1 MRLEDLN
8 YFVAV
13 AQAGQIAR
21 AAEQMGQS
29 QPALTKAIQR
39 LEQQLGI
46 QLFVRSSR
54 GMDLTTSGTVFLER
68 ILNVRSSL
76 HDAIR
81 EANDLHLG
89 KLGVV
94 RVGVPSSLVGSVF
107 SDAFADLI
115 QQRPAARVQVT
126 IGLNDPLV
134 TGLRRGELDLCI
146 ATLPHKSDAELKQ
159 TQLFDDDLV
168 VVARDQHPLHDKRSL
183 RLAHLGDFPWLL
195 PNADVIA
202 RKLVDACFTEAGLPP
217 PTVALETNS
226 SAEGLMAAIRKTD
239 LLTVIGHGTLVQST
253 RGLRALDIPDLRW
266 SRSVG
271 ILRRQDGY
279 HSPLANRL
287 VEILIKRAATL
298 RTANSKG

>member
-8 YFVAV
+8 CFVAV
-13 AQAGQIAR
+13 AQFGQIAR

-46 QLFVRSSR
+46 QLFVRTSR
-54 GMDLTTSGTVFLER
+54 GMDLTTSGKVFLDR
-68 ILNVRSSL
+68 ILTVRSSL
-76 HDAIR
+76 QDAIR

-94 RVGVPSSLVGSVF
+94 RVGVPSSLVGSIF

-115 QQRPAARVQVT
+115 KQRPAARVQVT

-134 TGLRRGELDLCI
+134 TALRRGELDLCI
-146 ATLPHKSDAELKQ
+146 ATLSHKPDPDVEQSP
-159 TQLFDDDLV
+159 LFENNLV
-168 VVARDQHPLHDKRSL
+168 VVARERHPLHDKRVL
-183 RLAHLGDFPWLL
+183 RLANLGDYPWLL

-226 SAEGLMAAIRKTD
+226 SAEGLMAVIRKTD
-239 LLTVIGHGTLVQST
+239 LLTVLGRGTLAQSA
-253 RGLRALDIPDLRW
+253 RGLRALEVHNVGWP
-266 SRSVG
+266 RSVG
-271 ILRRQDGY
+271 ILRRKDGY

-287 VEILIKRAATL
+287 VEILVKRAAAF
-298 RTANSKG
+298 RSGNA